1 MSEQSKE
8 RVPVLQQIRE
18 MAWNFWVANGIEALE
33 RLAFFGVRAVVGL
46 YMYGETSALGLTMT
60 QKGLIFGIWALIQC
74 LVPMVS
80 GGYTDSYGYKKSMYV
95 AFAINIVGYCTM
107 ANANGFWLMMLAAC
121 LVGTGTAIFKPPVQG
136 SVAKSLNEG
145 NSALGFGIFYL
156 LVNVGG
162 LLAPLLASWLRGD
175 PENDP
180 TWHYVFYGAA
190 VVTALAFLPAAFL
203 FREPEIDQAEKDKD
217 PVQVFK
223 DTMLTLWKDQP
234 MLRFLLVVSGFWFM
248 FMQLWDLLPNFLD
261 EWVDTRDVGAIAA
274 GALGSHADAWLLADG
289 ALKPEMLINIDS
301 AAIVLLVLPMS
312 WFFGRFRMMVSLVL
326 GMVIATVGFTMAGM
340 SQAGTFAAIMIFVFA
355 LGEIICSPKFSEF
368 IGMTAPP
375 DKKAIYMGY
384 SNIPFAIGWAVGN
397 WASGP
402 LYDAFSSRTMLARR
416 WLVEHGGMNAE
427 AVGAI
432 PGEDVLSTMVTTMGG
447 GADTYAATTELW
459 NLYDPWVIWPMLGS
473 VGALSVAGMVWNYIQ
488 AQRSQPEKRKP
499 EVS

>member
-326 GMVIATVGFTMAGM
+326 GMVVATVGFTMAGM